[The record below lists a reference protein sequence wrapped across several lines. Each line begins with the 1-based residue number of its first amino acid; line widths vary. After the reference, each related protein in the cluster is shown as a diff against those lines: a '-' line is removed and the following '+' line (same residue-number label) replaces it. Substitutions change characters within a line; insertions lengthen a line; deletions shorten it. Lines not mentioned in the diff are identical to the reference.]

1 MSMPSASEHNVSLM
15 IIECGLAAIAF
26 AASFAWPDIGDR
38 CFARVERLFDRLAQ
52 RRRVA
57 IISVGA
63 SAILLRL
70 AILPLIPI
78 PLPFVPD
85 DFSFLLAADTFAH
98 GHLTNPTPAMWIH
111 FESIHICM
119 QPTYMSMYFPA
130 LGLLLAAGKVLFG
143 NPWFAL
149 LGADGLM
156 CAALCW
162 MLQAWVPSRWALL
175 GGFIAV
181 LRLGLFGVWINTY
194 HTGGSLAALGGA
206 LVLGALPRLMKAPH
220 TRYALLM
227 AAGVVILVLD
237 RPYEG
242 MLLCLPVI
250 VAVGHWIIFGKNRP
264 SLLVL
269 ARRSIVPIALVIAAG
284 GWMANYD
291 YRAFG
296 NPVTLPYTVNRNTYA
311 IAPYYIWQSK
321 RPLPVYRHEVMK
333 RFYSVTEMDFFNQI
347 RTPSGFLPYSF
358 EKVEFAVL
366 FYSSFTLLLPLI
378 MLRRVLLD
386 RRTRFLVVLLIVL
399 AAGMVIEIFLLP
411 HYVAPFTAVF
421 YAIGLQAMRHLRVWK
436 PEGKPVGQAM
446 VRLIVVACLVMAGLR
461 LWAEPLHLAPSQW
474 PVSDWNCT
482 WYGPDNFGSARAQV
496 EARLKQLP
504 GGQLAVV
511 RYRPTHEPLDE
522 WVYNDADIDGSKLIW
537 AREMDTS
544 DNVEL
549 LNYYHGRNVWLIE
562 PDETPVRVSPYT
574 VQQPIAASSH

>member
-1 MSMPSASEHNVSLM
+1 MPMPSASEHDVSLM
-15 IIECGLAAIAF
+15 IIECGLATIAF
-26 AASFAWPDIGDR
+26 TTSFAWPRIGDS
-38 CFARVERLFDRLAQ
+38 CFGHIERLFRRLAS
-52 RRRVA
+52 RKRLS

-70 AILPLIPI
+70 AILPLFPI

-98 GHLTNPTPAMWIH
+98 GHLTNPTPAMWTH
-111 FESIHICM
+111 FETLHISM

-149 LGADGLM
+149 LGVDGLM

-175 GGFIAV
+175 GGFVAV

-194 HTGGSLAALGGA
+194 HTGGSLAALGGG
-206 LVLGALPRLMKAPH
+206 LVLGALPRLMKAPRSRH
-220 TRYALLM
+220 ALLL
-227 AAGVVILVLD
+227 AAGVVILILD

-242 MLLCLPVI
+242 MLLCVPVI
-250 VAVGHWIIFGKNRP
+250 VALGHWIIFGKNRP
-264 SLLVL
+264 SPLVL
-269 ARRSIVPIALVIAAG
+269 LRQSIVPIALVIAAG
-284 GWMANYD
+284 GWMAYYD

-296 NPVTLPYTVNRNTYA
+296 SPVTLPYTVNRNTYA
-311 IAPYYIWQSK
+311 MAPYYIWQSK
-321 RPLPVYRHEVMK
+321 RPAPVYRHEVMK

-347 RTPSGFLPYSF
+347 HTPSGFLPYSIA
-358 EKVEFAVL
+358 KVEFAVL
-366 FYSSFTLLLPLI
+366 FYSSFTLLLPMI

-386 RRTRFLVVLLIVL
+386 RRTRFLVLSLLVLTG
-399 AAGMVIEIFLLP
+399 GMAIEIFLLP

-421 YAIGLQAMRHLRVWK
+421 YAIGLQAMRHLRVWN
-436 PEGKPVGQAM
+436 PEGKPVGLAM
-446 VRLIVVACLVMAGLR
+446 VRLIVVVCLVMAGLR
-461 LWAEPLHLAPSQW
+461 LWARPLHLAPSEW

-482 WYGPDNFGSARAQV
+482 WYGPDNFGAERAQV
-496 EARLKQLP
+496 EARLKQIP

-522 WVYNDADIDGSKLIW
+522 WVYNDANIDGSKLIW
-537 AREMDTS
+537 AREMDAS
-544 DNVEL
+544 NNVEL
-549 LNYYHGRNVWLIE
+549 LNYYRGRKAWLIE
-562 PDETPVRVSPYT
+562 PDETPVKVSPYT

>member
-1 MSMPSASEHNVSLM
+1 MPSASEHNVSLM
-15 IIECGLAAIAF
+15 IIECGLAAITF
-26 AASFAWPDIGDR
+26 TASFAWPGIGDR
-38 CFARVERLFDRLAQ
+38 FFAGVERLFGRMARRKRLS
-52 RRRVA
+52 

-70 AILPLIPI
+70 AILPLFPI
-78 PLPFVPD
+78 PHPFVPD

-98 GHLTNPTPAMWIH
+98 GHLTNPTPAMWTH
-111 FESIHICM
+111 FETIHISM

-130 LGLLLAAGKVLFG
+130 LGLLLAAGKVFVG

-206 LVLGALPRLMKAPH
+206 LVLGAFPRLMKAPR
-220 TRYALLM
+220 TRYALLI
-227 AAGVVILVLD
+227 ASGVIILILD

-264 SLLVL
+264 SPMVLV
-269 ARRSIVPIALVIAAG
+269 RQSIVPIAMVIAAG
-284 GWMANYD
+284 GWMATYD

-296 NPVTLPYTVNRNTYA
+296 SPVTLPYTVNRNTYA
-311 IAPYYIWQSK
+311 IVPYYIWQSK
-321 RPLPVYRHEVMK
+321 RPVPVYRHEVMK

-358 EKVEFAVL
+358 EKVEFTVL
-366 FYSSFTLLLPLI
+366 FYSSFILLLPLT
-378 MLRRVLLD
+378 MFRRVLLD
-386 RRTRFLVVLLIVL
+386 RRTRFLVLLLVVLT
-399 AAGMVIEIFLLP
+399 AGMGIEIFLLP

-436 PEGKPVGQAM
+436 PEGKPVGPTM
-446 VRLIVVACLVMAGLR
+446 VRLIVVACLLMAGLR
-461 LWAEPLHLAPSQW
+461 LWAGPLHLAPSEW

-482 WYGPDNFGSARAQV
+482 WYGPNNFGAERAQV
-496 EARLKQLP
+496 EAMLKQLP

-522 WVYNDADIDGSKLIW
+522 WVFNDADIDGSKLIW
-537 AREMDTS
+537 AREMDAAN
-544 DNVEL
+544 NVEL
-549 LNYYHGRNVWLIE
+549 LDYYRDRKAWLIE

-574 VQQPIAASSH
+574 MQQQPVAMSSH